1 MRKIL
6 LLLLCTATL
15 GLASCKKEVIVDP
28 GLPNETI
35 ETIIAPSAWQSING
49 GETLTT
55 TISFPELDA
64 PTFLN
69 DGLIVAL
76 YPDNSVA
83 EYKGMP
89 FTYNGLAYSFTARR
103 GSITV
108 EIETSGDNNLI
119 PTRPVVPIGLRVT
132 IVTSTLRN

>member
-1 MRKIL
+1 MKKIL

-35 ETIIAPSAWQSING
+35 ETVIAPGNWTYINNN
-49 GETLTT
+49 ETLTT
-55 TISFPELDA
+55 TVQFPEIDPATFKNDA
-64 PTFLN
+64 
-69 DGLIVAL
+69 LIVAL

-89 FTYNGLAYSFTARR
+89 FTYNGLAYSYTVRR

-108 EIETSGDNNLI
+108 EIETSGDNNLT
-119 PTRPVVPIGLRVT
+119 PTRPVVPVGLRVT
-132 IVTSTLRN
+132 FVTSTLR